1 MKKTSIQSIVAIVL
15 KELRSERLFNQTKLS
30 INLNISQSSIT
41 KIETGKNAITL
52 ENLIKFSY
60 FFHENP
66 ARIIEA
72 SERYAM
78 WLQSFFGY
86 EIYMEKIASEEDDFL
101 NLAND
106 FYKSEIFKFPQK
118 DSQINTKEKNVL
130 LLKDVFHYITNESYR
145 FGEVVPGHQKYT
157 YIVNYDE
164 INNASE
170 VIDFLSLE
178 NNRENFI
185 NSLREKIFLM

>member
-106 FYKSEIFKFPQK
+106 FYKSEIFKKVFLIESDHIKNRKSVLKFPQK

-164 INNASE
+164 INT
-170 VIDFLSLE
+170 
-178 NNRENFI
+178 
-185 NSLREKIFLM
+185 K